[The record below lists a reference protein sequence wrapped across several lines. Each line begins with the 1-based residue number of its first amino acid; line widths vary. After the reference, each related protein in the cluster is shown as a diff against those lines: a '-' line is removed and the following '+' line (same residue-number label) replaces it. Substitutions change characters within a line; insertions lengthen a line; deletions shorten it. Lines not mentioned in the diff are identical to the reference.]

1 MNRDSGWPAAGP
13 RQNTLLYCVPEPA
26 FSRLQPSLELVSL
39 ECAALLGGSDLPA
52 SHAYFPTSAIVSLQQ
67 DVDGKPGSEVALV
80 GRDGMCGVSIVVGDG
95 CSTRRTTVHCAGQ
108 AYRLPAQVLRE
119 QFSDTPDLRS
129 VLLRYFQAQMAQV
142 AQNAACNRLHSVDQ
156 QVCRRLLML
165 LDRLP
170 SLEIVVTHELLAG
183 AIGVRRE
190 AITLACSRLVAEGIV
205 QAGRGRIRVLD
216 VDRLATLAC
225 ECHRSLQ
232 SEVARLSVSN

>member
-1 MNRDSGWPAAGP
+1 MSRAPGWPAASP
-13 RQNTLLYCVPEPA
+13 RQNTLLECLPGPA
-26 FSRLQPSLELVSL
+26 YARLQPCLEPVAL
-39 ECAALLGGSDLPA
+39 ESGAVLGASDLPA

-95 CSTRRTTVHCAGQ
+95 CSTRRTTVHCSGQ
-108 AYRLPAQVLRE
+108 AYRLPAQDLRE
-119 QFSDTPDLRS
+119 QFADTPEMRS

-142 AQNAACNRLHSVDQ
+142 AQNAACYRLHSVDQ

-170 SLEIVVTHELLAG
+170 SQEIVITHELLAA

-190 AITLACSRLVAEGIV
+190 AITLACSRLLAEGIIRP
-205 QAGRGRIRVLD
+205 GRGRIRVLD
-216 VDRLATLAC
+216 RDRLESHAC
-225 ECHRSLQ
+225 ECHLSLQ
-232 SEVARLSVSN
+232 SEVVRLWA

>member
-1 MNRDSGWPAAGP
+1 MSCAAGWPAVDP
-13 RQNTLLYCVPEPA
+13 RQNTLLECLPAPA
-26 FSRLQPSLELVSL
+26 FARIQPCLELMSLESP
-39 ECAALLGGSDLPA
+39 ALLGAFDMPA

-95 CSTRRTTVHCAGQ
+95 CSTRRTAVHCSGQ

-119 QFSDTPDLRS
+119 QFADTPELRA

-142 AQNAACNRLHSVDQ
+142 AQNAACYRLHSVDQ

-170 SLEIVVTHELLAG
+170 SQEIVITHELLAG

-190 AITLACSRLVAEGIV
+190 AITLACSRLFAEGIV
-205 QAGRGRIRVLD
+205 QPGRGRMRVLD
-216 VDRLATLAC
+216 RDRLESHAC
-225 ECHRSLQ
+225 ECHLSLQ
-232 SEVARLSVSN
+232 VEVARLLASN